1 MVSPWMD
8 EGNIMDCLK
17 DLLSKSQDLPL
28 HRWIKEI
35 IEGLQYLHTESIVH
49 GDLRGANI
57 MITAELRV
65 QLADFGLAQ
74 FVDSTTASFGS
85 TGGAVRWLAP
95 EVLVGGGRLTFA
107 SDVYAFGCVCLELYT
122 QKHPFPD
129 CFTDAQVIAC
139 ILQGQR
145 PEKPKRSRHST
156 YNRGL
161 WSLVERCWAEDPID
175 RPPASFIATSLPT
188 EHEQDFVG
196 SDYDIIFKPKDPDFY
211 SPEMVISEV
220 ASTSSPP
227 SVFSGLSRDR
237 PWSPFSMLS
246 EPSIND
252 RPDGQLTNGSR
263 ASSNLSFAHLHSRGS
278 SLSSLNYG
286 SKGLALPTPMS
297 PLEESPEPIDGNTL
311 SLQGQDDTLGRLYGE
326 STTMSQLR
334 INFPKIV
341 DLNGYESSRE
351 SSLFLENLPF
361 ELKEPLQPP
370 GDAQEPVNE
379 DGFKDPLLEL
389 KQHMASVAADF
400 GQGS

>member
-1 MVSPWMD
+1 M
-8 EGNIMDCLK
+8 
-17 DLLSKSQDLPL
+17 
-28 HRWIKEI
+28 
-35 IEGLQYLHTESIVH
+35 
-49 GDLRGANI
+49 
-57 MITAELRV
+57 
-65 QLADFGLAQ
+65 
-74 FVDSTTASFGS
+74 
-85 TGGAVRWLAP
+85 
-95 EVLVGGGRLTFA
+95 
-107 SDVYAFGCVCLELYT
+107 
-122 QKHPFPD
+122 
-129 CFTDAQVIAC
+129 
-139 ILQGQR
+139 
-145 PEKPKRSRHST
+145 
-156 YNRGL
+156 
-161 WSLVERCWAEDPID
+161 ERCWAEDPID